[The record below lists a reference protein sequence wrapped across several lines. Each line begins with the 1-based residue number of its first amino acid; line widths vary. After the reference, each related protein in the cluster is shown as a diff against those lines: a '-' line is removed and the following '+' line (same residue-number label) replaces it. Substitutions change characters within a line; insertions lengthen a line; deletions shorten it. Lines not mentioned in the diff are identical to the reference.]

1 MKKRYVF
8 ICNTEDKTKK
18 IYYDVEQE
26 KYGSIE
32 KNSNTS
38 NSLLAACS
46 IIGYVFLRSFQ
57 KYKLPEEYHSLFFP
71 IMICSII
78 IGFFISILLNKKKM
92 KLTYLNLTKEESIDY
107 ITLGKNQLEMQK
119 TGILFIS
126 FLLLVNTV
134 LFFLNNEIVTFIL
147 EMLLCMFFTIFII
160 YMNVFGRKKIY
171 NDLINK

>member
-1 MKKRYVF
+1 
-8 ICNTEDKTKK
+8 
-18 IYYDVEQE
+18 
-26 KYGSIE
+26 
-32 KNSNTS
+32 
-38 NSLLAACS
+38 
-46 IIGYVFLRSFQ
+46 
-57 KYKLPEEYHSLFFP
+57 
-71 IMICSII
+71 MICSII

-107 ITLGKNQLEMQK
+107 ITLGKKQLEMQK